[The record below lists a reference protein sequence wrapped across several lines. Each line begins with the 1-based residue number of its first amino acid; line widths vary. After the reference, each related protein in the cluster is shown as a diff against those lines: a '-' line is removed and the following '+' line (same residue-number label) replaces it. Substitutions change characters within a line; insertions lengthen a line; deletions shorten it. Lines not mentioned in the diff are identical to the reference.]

1 MNGWDR
7 GGWKVMKETERREN
21 YFTLLGISPTSFSD
35 AEILSAIQEKGAEWI
50 RKAYGQDAEARQY
63 VEGLADLIEVMSDP
77 GKRAAESEEI
87 LKLRQSVQNEL
98 NFTLSLLASTSMVLN
113 APALNMLVKRF
124 GAYGYTAEDLREEF
138 RRTVGK
144 NESAAPAPK
153 AEPVASAPKVESVPP
168 ARMERSDGL
177 FFRPKPAEPAS
188 GERFDGLVFRTRP
201 AAPAPEEKTA
211 SAVPEKGQKEESAPL
226 EEDDTGVSFGFVLKR
241 NTQVNKTAADR
252 EAAEAAAR
260 EAADR
265 EAAEAAAREAAERE
279 AAEAA
284 AREAAE
290 REAAEAAAREAADR
304 EAAAPKIRR
313 TGEKAF
319 GIALGNAFSRVSY
332 VDESGIPFLL
342 KNEEGKAATPAYV
355 RMEGP
360 SAVVVGDMAKD
371 GSCQYPEQTIT
382 TYLRDMVREDVVYR
396 YQDAAYSPEDIL
408 TFVLKKIAGDANES
422 LEMTGMNESGETVR
436 DVVIAMD
443 LSGIGPDRY
452 VSEINTIEAAAE
464 RAGLNVLTVLRNDFA
479 ALIGAGLAEPGQETR
494 VAVFDL
500 GGTSLSVDLVK
511 INEDGSLRWS
521 GGNVDPALGSKDWE
535 KMVINYLA
543 EQFALETG
551 ASPDSLTEPEN
562 YQQLQLQAERAMKM
576 LSSKLK
582 VPVAVNCNG
591 DHVRIVIT
599 REQFEMM
606 TSALLDQAVSE
617 LRDVLS
623 DAKQSG
629 KEVSKILL
637 VGGGSRMPAVRE
649 RIQNEFGI
657 EVMADEPDEV
667 ITKGA
672 AIFGKHAEDYMKR
685 IFS

>member
-1 MNGWDR
+1 MNGPAQRD
-7 GGWKVMKETERREN
+7 N
-21 YFTLLGISPTSFSD
+21 YFTLLGVSPASFSD
-35 AEILSAIQEKGAEWI
+35 VEILDAIQKKSAEWI
-50 RKAYGQDAEARQY
+50 RKAYRQDAEAKQY
-63 VEGLADLIEVMSDP
+63 LEGLTDLIETMSDP
-77 GKRAAESEEI
+77 EKRAAECEEI
-87 LKLRQSVQNEL
+87 LNLRQSVQDEL
-98 NFTLSLLASTSMVLN
+98 NFTLSLLASASMALN
-113 APALNMLVKRF
+113 GPALNMLVKRF
-124 GAYGYTAEDLREEF
+124 EAYGYSAKDLREEF
-138 RRTVGK
+138 RRTVEK
-144 NESAAPAPK
+144 NNGSAAPAPK
-153 AEPVASAPKVESVPP
+153 AETAPTVPE
-168 ARMERSDGL
+168 ERDDGL
-177 FFRPKPAEPAS
+177 FFRPKPAEPA
-188 GERFDGLVFRTRP
+188 P
-201 AAPAPEEKTA
+201 MPE
-211 SAVPEKGQKEESAPL
+211 PEKKSEPAVSPS
-226 EEDDTGVSFGFVLKR
+226 EDTNISFGFVLKR
-241 NTQVNKTAADR
+241 NVADTR
-252 EAAEAAAR
+252 NEEAAK
-260 EAADR
+260 
-265 EAAEAAAREAAERE
+265 REAAERE

-290 REAAEAAAREAADR
+290 REAVEAAAREAAEKEAAEATAREAAEAAAREAAER
-304 EAAAPKIRR
+304 ETAEAAAGEAEEREVPEIRR

-319 GIALGNAFSRVSY
+319 GITLGNAFSRVSC

>member
-1 MNGWDR
+1 MNGPAQRD
-7 GGWKVMKETERREN
+7 N
-21 YFTLLGISPTSFSD
+21 YFTLLGVSPASFSD
-35 AEILSAIQEKGAEWI
+35 VEILDAIQKKSAEWI
-50 RKAYGQDAEARQY
+50 RKAYRQDAEAKQY
-63 VEGLADLIEVMSDP
+63 LEGLTDLIETMSDP
-77 GKRAAESEEI
+77 EKRAAECEEI
-87 LKLRQSVQNEL
+87 LNLRQSVQDEL
-98 NFTLSLLASTSMVLN
+98 NFTLSLLASASMALN
-113 APALNMLVKRF
+113 GPALNMLVKRF
-124 GAYGYTAEDLREEF
+124 EAYGYSAKDLREEF
-138 RRTVGK
+138 RRTVEK
-144 NESAAPAPK
+144 NNGSAAPAPK
-153 AEPVASAPKVESVPP
+153 AETAPTVPE
-168 ARMERSDGL
+168 ERDDGL
-177 FFRPKPAEPAS
+177 FFRPKPAEPA
-188 GERFDGLVFRTRP
+188 P
-201 AAPAPEEKTA
+201 MPE
-211 SAVPEKGQKEESAPL
+211 PEKKSEPAVSPS
-226 EEDDTGVSFGFVLKR
+226 EDTNISFGFVLKR
-241 NTQVNKTAADR
+241 NVADTR
-252 EAAEAAAR
+252 NEEAAK
-260 EAADR
+260 R

-279 AAEAA
+279 TAEAA
-284 AREAAE
+284 AGEAEE
-290 REAAEAAAREAADR
+290 REVPE
-304 EAAAPKIRR
+304 IRR

-319 GIALGNAFSRVSY
+319 GITLGNAFSRVSC

-355 RMEGP
+355 RIEGS
-360 SAVVVGDMAKD
+360 SAVVVGDVAKD
-371 GSCQYPEQTIT
+371 EFYHYPEQTIT
-382 TYLRDMVREDVVYR
+382 SYLRDMSREDVVYR
-396 YQDAAYSPEDIL
+396 YQDAVYSPEDIL
-408 TFVLKKIAGDANES
+408 TFVLKKIARDANES

-436 DVVIAMD
+436 DVVIALD

-500 GGTSLSVDLVK
+500 GGTSLSVDLVD
-511 INEDGSLRWS
+511 ISEDGSLRWS
-521 GGNVDPALGSKDWE
+521 GGNVDRDLGAKDWE
-535 KMVINYLA
+535 KVVLNYLS
-543 EQFALETG
+543 EQFTLETG

-606 TSALLDQAVSE
+606 TCALLDQAVSD

-623 DAKQSG
+623 DAKKSG

-637 VGGGSRMPAVRE
+637 VGGGARMPAVRE

-657 EVMADEPDEV
+657 EVLAEEPDEV

-672 AIFGKHAEDYMKR
+672 AIFGKHAEDYVKR

>member
-21 YFTLLGISPTSFSD
+21 YFTLLGISPASFSD
-35 AEILSAIQEKGAEWI
+35 AEILNAIQEKGAEWI

-87 LKLRQSVQNEL
+87 LKLRQSVQDEL

-153 AEPVASAPKVESVPP
+153 AEPVASAPKVEPVPP

-201 AAPAPEEKTA
+201 AAPAPEEKAA
-211 SAVPEKGQKEESAPL
+211 SAVPKKGQKEESAPL

-260 EAADR
+260 EAA
-265 EAAEAAAREAAERE
+265 E
-279 AAEAA
+279 
-284 AREAAE
+284 
-290 REAAEAAAREAADR
+290 R

-511 INEDGSLRWS
+511 IDEDGSLRWS